1 MNNKPGKL
9 NLYRFGAED
18 PLHKLAQTAQVIYL
32 IEYLSDFNAQT
43 VLEEPNY
50 FDRDFLSEFSA
61 FYGISAKGYPNTCKR
76 IHFFSEDITRDN
88 LRRAVSGSK
97 KLLSRF
103 ESSYLGFVV
112 IRPIEAAPLG
122 RTVIRWYPENQPH
135 TPRITEPSRD
145 YCVHVA
151 GLTLCVNGLA
161 WQQQDTGVGA
171 CATIGLWSM
180 LHSSA
185 FDDHHAIPT
194 TTEIT
199 VSAHSSAS
207 LGSRV
212 FPSTGLT
219 IYQVCEAIKA
229 NSLAPMLFE
238 GDVKDANLNTVGF
251 SKDRFSSSVASLI
264 RSGYPVLIGGIL
276 EGIGLHAICVVGFRS
291 CSPSPVVAGTT
302 VKLADSDIEYLFIHD
317 DNIGPNVRF
326 KIVQNPDNTVALA
339 RDVPSPIQPNR
350 VRMPEDPYH
359 KFTPLQLLV
368 AVHDDLRTSPD
379 QLHQCGIEKAGQI
392 YHVLK
397 ALLAVNGK
405 PPAPLSLSTRFIK
418 LKDYVDGELKR
429 TLGGNPRVLGK
440 VRLSLWEDVPPMSL
454 HVSVLRIGLSDSTP
468 LIDIL
473 FDTTDSDRNHP
484 VFCHIMYSRAMEV
497 VVNSLVSAGIDYGVS
512 VAAY

>member
-9 NLYRFGAED
+9 NIYSFGAAD
-18 PLHKLAQTAQVIYL
+18 PLHNLPETPQVIYL
-32 IEYLSDFNAQT
+32 SEYLADLNAKT

-61 FYGISAKGYPNTCKR
+61 FYGISTKGYPNTCR
-76 IHFFSEDITRDN
+76 RLHFFSQKITRES
-88 LRRAVSGSK
+88 LRKAVEGSARA
-97 KLLSRF
+97 LTRL
-103 ESSYLGFVV
+103 ESNYLGFIV

-122 RTVIRWYPENQPH
+122 RTVVRWYPENRPH
-135 TPRITEPSRD
+135 TPRVTEPARE
-145 YCVHVA
+145 YHVHLA
-151 GLTLCVNGLA
+151 GLTLSVTGLA

-199 VSAHSSAS
+199 VAAHASAS

-219 IYQVCEAIKA
+219 IYQVCEAIKM
-229 NSLAPMLFE
+229 NRLAPMIFE
-238 GDVKDANLNTVGF
+238 GDKKNVEGRIVGF

-264 RSGYPVLIGGIL
+264 RSGYPVLMNGIL
-276 EGIGLHAICVVGFRS
+276 GPLGHHANCVVGFRS
-291 CSPSPVVAGTT
+291 CSPSPVKSSVK
-302 VKLADSDIEYLFIHD
+302 VKLADSDIEYVYVHD
-317 DNIGPNVRF
+317 DNIGPNIRF
-326 KIVQNPDNTVALA
+326 RISVNADDTVVLS
-339 RDVPSPIQPNR
+339 RDVPKPLQPDH
-350 VRMPEDPYH
+350 VRKPETPYH
-359 KFTPLQLLV
+359 EFIPLQLLV

-379 QLHQCGIEKAGQI
+379 QLHRCGLERAIPI
-392 YHVLK
+392 HHVLGALLKATGGK
-397 ALLAVNGK
+397 AL
-405 PPAPLSLSTRFIK
+405 PLSLSTRFIK

-429 TLGGNPRVLGK
+429 TLNANPRVLGK
-440 VRLSLWEDVPPMSL
+440 VRLSLWEKVPPMSL

-473 FDTTDSDRNHP
+473 FDTTDSDINHP
-484 VFCHIMYSRAMEV
+484 VFCHVMYNHAMGSV
-497 VVNSLVSAGIDYGVS
+497 VKSLASIGFDYGVPI
-512 VAAY
+512 VAY